1 MLSKGPGLGR
11 GIPKPWLLAA
21 YGAAVVLLLVAPM
34 VLSDFRLN
42 LLSKF
47 LAFAILALGLDL
59 LWGYTGILSLG
70 QGVFFGLGAYSMAM
84 YLKLEATGGKLP
96 DFMSWSGIE
105 KLPAFWVP
113 FGSFPFALAAAILL
127 PALLAFALGWFT
139 FRNRVRGVYF
149 TILTQALVIIAAT
162 LFVGQQGF
170 TGGTNGITSFKTVVG
185 FSLSDPNVKTA
196 LYYITVAVLVGCFA
210 LCRWLVSTRLARV
223 LEAIRDGENRVRF
236 FGYDPALFQSFAFAL
251 SGAFAG
257 VAGVLFV
264 FHVGIISPSMMGIVP
279 SIEMVLWVAA
289 GGRGT
294 LVGAVVGTLALNWS
308 KSLISEAYPE
318 MWLIFLGALFII
330 VVVFLPRGLVGLIG
344 SARDLMRRRGK
355 RHDDGGIAYRPV
367 VPEGERQL

>member
-1 MLSKGPGLGR
+1 MLGMGR
-11 GIPKPWLLAA
+11 TGGRAIPKPWLLAA
-21 YGAAVVLLLVAPM
+21 YGVAVVLLLIAPM
-34 VLSDFRLN
+34 FLSDFRLN

-96 DFMSWSGIE
+96 DFMSWSGID
-105 KLPAFWVP
+105 KLPAYWAP
-113 FGSFPFALAAAILL
+113 FGSFGFALAAAIAL

-149 TILTQALVIIAAT
+149 TILTQALVIIAVT
-162 LFVGQQGF
+162 LFVGQQGY
-170 TGGTNGITSFKTVVG
+170 TGGTNGITSFKTVLG
-185 FSLSDPNVKTA
+185 FSLSDPNVKKA
-196 LYYITVAVLVGCFA
+196 LYYITAAVLIGCFV

-236 FGYDPALFQSFAFAL
+236 FGYDPAVFQSFAFAL

-257 VAGVLFV
+257 LAGVLFV

-294 LVGAVVGTLALNWS
+294 LIGAVVGTLALNGS
-308 KSLISEAYPE
+308 KSLISEAYPDG
-318 MWLIFLGALFII
+318 WLLFLGALFII
-330 VVVFLPRGLVGLIG
+330 VVVFLPRGLVGLFGTAVDFI
-344 SARDLMRRRGK
+344 RRRGK
-355 RHDDGGIAYRPV
+355 RHDRIPYRSV
-367 VPEGERQL
+367 VSEGERQL

>member
-1 MLSKGPGLGR
+1 MLQLQKS
-11 GIPKPWLLAA
+11 IPKPWILAG
-21 YGAAVVLLLVAPM
+21 YGIAVVLLLVAPM
-34 VLSDFRLN
+34 FLSDFRLN
-42 LLSKF
+42 LLAKF

-96 DFMSWSGIE
+96 DFMGWSGVTE
-105 KLPAFWVP
+105 LPLFWLP
-113 FGSFPFALAAAILL
+113 FGNFAFALAAAILI
-127 PALLAFALGWFT
+127 PALFAFILGWFT

-149 TILTQALVIIAAT
+149 TILTQALVIIVTT
-162 LFVGQQGF
+162 LFVGQQAV
-170 TGGTNGITSFKTVVG
+170 TGGTNGITSFTTVLG
-185 FSLSDPNVKTA
+185 FSLSDPSVKTA
-196 LYYITVAVLVGCFA
+196 LYYITAAA
-210 LCRWLVSTRLARV
+210 LIASFLLGRWIVSTRLARV

-236 FGYDPALFQSFAFAL
+236 FGYNPALYQSFAFAL

-257 VAGVLFV
+257 LAGVLFV

-294 LVGAVVGTLALNWS
+294 LVGAVVGALALNWS
-308 KSLISEAYPE
+308 KSLISEAYPD
-318 MWLIFLGALFII
+318 MWLFFLGALFII
-330 VVVFLPRGLVGLIG
+330 VVVFLPKGLVGAVT
-344 SARDLMRRRGK
+344 SAVNKFRKKVTRNEPVESSG
-355 RHDDGGIAYRPV
+355 YRVV

>member
-1 MLSKGPGLGR
+1 MGSRKGTVLGR
-11 GIPKPWLLAA
+11 ALPKPWLLAA
-21 YGAAVVLLLVAPM
+21 YGIAVVLLLVAPM
-34 VLSDFRLN
+34 FLSDFRLN

-96 DFMSWSGIE
+96 DFMSWSGLE

-149 TILTQALVIIAAT
+149 TILTQALVIIAVT

-170 TGGTNGITSFKTVVG
+170 TGGTNGITSFKTALG

-196 LYYITVAVLVGCFA
+196 LYYITAAALVGCFA
-210 LCRWLVSTRLARV
+210 LCRWLVGTRLARV

-257 VAGVLFV
+257 LAGVLFV

-294 LVGAVVGTLALNWS
+294 LVGAVVGTLGLNWS
-308 KSLISEAYPE
+308 KSLISEAYPD

-330 VVVFLPRGLVGLIG
+330 VVVFLPRGLVGLFG
-344 SARDLMRRRGK
+344 STVDFIRRRK
-355 RHDDGGIAYRPV
+355 RHDIDGVTYRAV
-367 VPEGERQL
+367 VPESKRQL

>member
-1 MLSKGPGLGR
+1 MLGLQR
-11 GIPKPWLLAA
+11 SIPKPWLLAG
-21 YGAAVVLLLVAPM
+21 YAVAVALLLLAPM
-34 VLSDFRLN
+34 FLSDFRLN

-70 QGVFFGLGAYSMAM
+70 QGVFFGLGAYCMAM
-84 YLKLEATGGKLP
+84 YLKLESTGGKLP
-96 DFMSWSGIE
+96 DFMSWSGLE
-105 KLPAFWVP
+105 RLPLYWVP
-113 FGSFPFALAAAILL
+113 FGSFGFAVAAAIAV

-149 TILTQALVIIAAT
+149 TILTQALVMIVVT

-170 TGGTNGITSFKTVVG
+170 TGGTNGITSFKTVLG
-185 FSLSDPNVKTA
+185 HSLADPNVKLF
-196 LYYITVAVLVGCFA
+196 LYYVTAAALVAGFV
-210 LCRWLVSTRLARV
+210 LCRWLISTRLGRV

-236 FGYDPALFQSFAFAL
+236 FGYNPAVFQSFAFAL

-257 VAGVLFV
+257 LAGMLFV

-294 LVGAVVGTLALNWS
+294 LIGAVVGTLALNWA
-308 KSLISEAYPE
+308 KSLISEAYPAV
-318 MWLIFLGALFII
+318 WLIFLGALFI
-330 VVVFLPRGLVGLIG
+330 VVVVLLPKGLIG
-344 SARDLMRRRGK
+344 LFSSVVGAIRGRRKTDGRASYRAVLPEGK
-355 RHDDGGIAYRPV
+355 R
-367 VPEGERQL
+367 QL